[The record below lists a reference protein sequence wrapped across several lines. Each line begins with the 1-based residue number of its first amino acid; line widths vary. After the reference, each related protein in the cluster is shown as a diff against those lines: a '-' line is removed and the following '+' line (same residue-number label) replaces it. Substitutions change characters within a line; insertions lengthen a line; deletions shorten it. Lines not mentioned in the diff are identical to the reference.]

1 MVSSSTLYVFLL
13 RDEDIVSIDIG
24 KTRVVVQEF

>member
-13 RDEDIVSIDIG
+13 RDEDIVSIDNG